1 MFLKSAPFTFND
13 ETITLYELSA
23 LQRIEYLKYL
33 ARDVVPEAEQEKES
47 SVLQAE
53 LVEKSIRASAML
65 VAMSLWQNDTQGP
78 SVEAL
83 NLVLLSSWPV
93 TALGK
98 ADQQVKSLSGLIPED
113 QPPLESHE
121 YQSEEPALSAEK
133 S

>member
-113 QPPLESHE
+113 QTPLESHE